1 VKDCGD
7 AETSGSLNADSKTI
21 PGEPEWSGSPWPLA
35 EESATRDLGS
45 ELARRLSR
53 DGGHTLLLSGELGMG
68 KTCLVQG
75 LARGLGIDEPVT
87 SPTFALSQHYE
98 GRSGSLVHL
107 DLYRLEQPEAA
118 DELLAQEQEIAR
130 GSNAVL
136 AVEWPERLSC
146 PPPQSWCV
154 ELRLL
159 DPGDPDRGRLALIR
173 PPAAFPG

>member
-130 GSNAVL
+130 GINAVL

>member
-1 VKDCGD
+1 MNFKVI
-7 AETSGSLNADSKTI
+7 AEET
-21 PGEPEWSGSPWPLA
+21 EWFGSPWPLA

-45 ELARRLSR
+45 ELAHRLSR

-98 GRSGSLVHL
+98 GRSGALVHL

-130 GSNAVL
+130 GINAVL

-146 PPPQSWCV
+146 APPQSWCV

>member
-1 VKDCGD
+1 LKDCGD
-7 AETSGSLNADSKTI
+7 AETSGSLNGNLKVMSEEIVWT
-21 PGEPEWSGSPWPLA
+21 GSPWPLA
-35 EESATRDLGS
+35 EESATRDLGAG
-45 ELARRLSR
+45 LARRLSR
-53 DGGHTLLLSGELGMG
+53 EGGHTLLLSGELGMG

-98 GRSGSLVHL
+98 GRSGALVHL

-136 AVEWPERLSC
+136 AVEWPERLSS
-146 PPPQSWCV
+146 PPPQSWRV

-159 DPGDPDRGRLALIR
+159 DPRDPDRGRLALVR